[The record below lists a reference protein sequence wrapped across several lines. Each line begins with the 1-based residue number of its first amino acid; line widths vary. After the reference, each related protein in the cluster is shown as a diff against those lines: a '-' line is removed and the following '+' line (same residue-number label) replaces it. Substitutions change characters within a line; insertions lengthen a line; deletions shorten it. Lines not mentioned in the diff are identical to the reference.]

1 MTPVSILRR
10 AHRDEDGQS
19 LVIVLSLVLF
29 LFLLGSALAV
39 QASTALRASA
49 AGDSEANALHA
60 ADAGAELG
68 IWWQRQGNAGNPPSI
83 TVNGLTVSTTVSS
96 TTAAVSGAGW
106 KQWGFS
112 GTSLGASSEPGP
124 AAASTRW
131 SPLPTVSQGATV
143 ASPSVADDGYV
154 YVGGTNGLYAYKED
168 GTLAWSFLSAAQSPA
183 LGGFT
188 GSPAIVTT
196 GGGAKMIVAATDG
209 TATTASKVVGLTE
222 NGAKTGAS
230 VTWSYSLGNGAGIGF
245 VGGPKVNTAGTRAYL
260 AARNSTTYAFDTTS
274 SGVIAPLWTAATGGA
289 VTTAVALNT
298 AQDRV
303 YVATSTGILRAYNAT
318 TGAQFWTRNVSAG
331 DVLTAPIF
339 ATVAARDHVYTA
351 SGADNRLYATRDNGG
366 NGTADWNVNLT
377 ANAFSAPAVLVS
389 GGQTFLYVATDTGA
403 IHKIEDTGNSRQ
415 IGWIHTPIASG
426 IRSSLVLD
434 SGNAIYAGN
443 EAGTLMRVADGGAT
457 ASTTWTSALGLGA
470 VRSGLAIGV
479 DNDLYALTT
488 GDRLLAV
495 GPIPA
500 MGTVTVTATAGP
512 ATVTTTYTSAG
523 AGAPTLSTWTTT
535 N

>member
-1 MTPVSILRR
+1 VSILRR
-10 AHRDEDGQS
+10 AHRDEAGQS

-49 AGDSEANALHA
+49 AGDSEAKALHA

-83 TVNGLTVSTTVSS
+83 TVNGLTVTTTVSS
-96 TTAAVSGAGW
+96 TTATVSGAGW

-154 YVGGTNGLYAYKED
+154 YVGSTNGLYAYKED
-168 GTLAWSFLSAAQSPA
+168 GSLAWSFLSAAQSPA
-183 LGGFT
+183 LGAFI

-196 GGGAKMIVAATDG
+196 AGGAKMIVAATDG

-222 NGAKTGAS
+222 NGTKTGAS

-260 AARNSTTYAFDTTS
+260 VARNSTVYAVSTTS
-274 SGVIAPLWTAATGGA
+274 SGVIVPLWSAATGGA
-289 VTTAVALNT
+289 VTAAVGLNT

-339 ATVAARDHVYTA
+339 ATAGGRDHIYTE
-351 SGADNRLYATRDNGG
+351 SGADNRVYATRDNGAS
-366 NGTADWNVNLT
+366 GTADWNFNLG

-389 GGQTFLYVATDTGA
+389 GGQTFVFAASDAGVLR
-403 IHKIEDTGNSRQ
+403 KFEDTGNSRTLL
-415 IGWIHTPIASG
+415 WTYTPVASG

-443 EAGTLMRVADGGAT
+443 EAGTLMRIADGGAS
-457 ASTTWTSALGLGA
+457 ASTVWTSALGLGA

-479 DNDLYALTT
+479 DNDLYAMTT
-488 GDRLLAV
+488 GGRLLAV
-495 GPIPA
+495 GPTPA
-500 MGTVTVTATAGP
+500 AGTVTVTATAGP
-512 ATVTTTYTSAG
+512 AIVTTTYTSAG

-535 N
+535 H

>member
-1 MTPVSILRR
+1 MRILRR
-10 AHRDEDGQS
+10 AHHDEAGQA
-19 LVIVLSLVLF
+19 LVIVLSLIMF
-29 LFLLGSALAV
+29 LFLLGSALAT

-83 TVNGLTVSTTVSS
+83 TVNGLTVTTTVSS

-106 KQWGFS
+106 EQWGFS

-124 AAASTRW
+124 AAASSRW

-154 YVGGTNGLYAYKED
+154 YVGGSNGLYAYATD
-168 GTLAWSFLSAAQSPA
+168 GSLAWSFLSASQSPA
-183 LGGFT
+183 LGAFI

-196 GGGAKMIVAATDG
+196 GAGAKMIVAATDG
-209 TATTASKVVGLTE
+209 TATTASRVVGLTE
-222 NGAKTGAS
+222 NGTKTGAS
-230 VTWSYSLGNGAGIGF
+230 LTWSYSLGLGAGIGF

-260 AARNSTTYAFDTTS
+260 AARNSNVYAFATTG
-274 SGVIAPLWTAATGGA
+274 SGVIAPLWSAATGGA
-289 VTTAVALNT
+289 VTTPVGLNT

-318 TGAQFWTRNVSAG
+318 TGAQFWTRIVSAG

-339 ATVAARDHVYTA
+339 ATVAARDHIYTA
-351 SGADNRLYATRDNGG
+351 NGAASKLEATLDNGAS
-366 NGTADWNVNLT
+366 GTQDWISPLG
-377 ANAFSAPAVLVS
+377 ANAFSVPTVLVS
-389 GGQTFLYVATDTGA
+389 GGQTFVYVADDAGV
-403 IHKIEDTGNSRQ
+403 IHKIEDTGNGRTVR
-415 IGWIHTPIASG
+415 WIYTPIASG

-434 SGNAIYAGN
+434 SGGAIYAGN
-443 EAGTLMRVADGGAT
+443 EAGTLMRIADGGAT
-457 ASTTWTSALGLGA
+457 GSTAWTSTLGLGA

-479 DNDLYALTT
+479 DNDLYAMST
-488 GDRLLAV
+488 GDRLLAA
-495 GPIPA
+495 GPAPA
-500 MGTVTVTATAGP
+500 AGTVTVTATAGP
-512 ATVTTTYTSAG
+512 ATVTTTYTNAG

-535 N
+535 H

>member
-1 MTPVSILRR
+1 VSIVRR
-10 AHRDEDGQS
+10 VHRDEAGQS

-83 TVNGLTVSTTVSS
+83 TVNGLTVTTTVSS
-96 TTAAVSGAGW
+96 TTAALSGAGW
-106 KQWGFS
+106 EQWGFS

-168 GTLAWSFLSAAQSPA
+168 GSLAWSFLSAAQSPA
-183 LGGFT
+183 LGGFI

-196 GGGAKMIVAATDG
+196 AGGAKMIVAATDG

-222 NGAKTGAS
+222 NGTKTGAS

-260 AARNSTTYAFDTTS
+260 AARNSTVYALSTTA
-274 SGVIAPLWTAATGGA
+274 SGVIVPLWSAATGGA
-289 VTTAVALNT
+289 VTAAVGLNA

-303 YVATSTGILRAYNAT
+303 YVATSTGIMRAYNAT

-339 ATVAARDHVYTA
+339 ATVAGRDHIYTA
-351 SGADNRLYATRDNGG
+351 NGAGSKLEATLDSGASATQDWISPL
-366 NGTADWNVNLT
+366 GTS
-377 ANAFSAPAVLVS
+377 AFSVPAVLVS
-389 GGQTFLYVATDTGA
+389 GGQTFVYVADDAGA
-403 IHKIEDTGNSRQ
+403 IHKIEDTGNGKTVR
-415 IGWIHTPIASG
+415 WIYTPIASG
-426 IRSSLVLD
+426 IRSSLILD

-443 EAGTLMRVADGGAT
+443 EAGTLMRIADGGAS

-479 DNDLYALTT
+479 DNDLYAMST

-495 GPIPA
+495 GPTPA
-500 MGTVTVTATAGP
+500 AGTVTVTAAAGP